1 VIRSKSIL
9 ISAGLVV
16 TLTIG
21 TISPSFAQAPVAQS
35 RIAQQVM
42 IGGLRVDAATVIAPG
57 GGIQSYSCPGPQQ
70 YVTPDGASQGWA
82 CFDPITNVWLLSAL
96 PPQQEAPAPVQAPPP
111 VVLQQV
117 VQQPVYPP
125 VVIYQYPVV
134 QPAIVYQAPARVVYA
149 SPVYAAPV
157 SSSAVIGA
165 SVISAAGWIAS
176 AVIANSGHN
185 YYRGPIYVGHGRR
198 H

>member
-117 VQQPVYPP
+117 VQQPVYLPA
-125 VVIYQYPVV
+125 VIYQYPV
-134 QPAIVYQAPARVVYA
+134 QPAVVYQAPARVVYA
-149 SPVYAAPV
+149 SPIYAAPV